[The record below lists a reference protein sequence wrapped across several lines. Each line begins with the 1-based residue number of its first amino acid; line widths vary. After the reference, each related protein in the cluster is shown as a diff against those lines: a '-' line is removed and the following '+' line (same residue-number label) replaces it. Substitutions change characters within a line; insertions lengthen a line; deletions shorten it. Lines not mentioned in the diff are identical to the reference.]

1 MKLAG
6 KTALV
11 TGGGTGIGQD
21 AALAFAKAGAKVAVT
36 GRRPEPLEETA
47 ALIRADGGTVITCP
61 GDITVRSDLE
71 SIYEKL
77 DSEWGQLDILLNNA
91 GSAMF
96 KPFMQTTMDD
106 FDYIYRIDLRSVFET
121 TQVMVPL
128 LNKNSGSS
136 IINISSILGVM
147 GNRDAAAYCAM
158 KGGVVNLTRALA
170 HALGPDI
177 RVNCICPSHI
187 VTPMMQEEMDRLE
200 EKGKMHKLTGMFPM
214 QRVGYPD
221 DMTGAIMF
229 FASDDSKWI
238 TGDILMVDGGLSCYV

>member
-36 GRRPEPLEETA
+36 GRRPGPLEETA
-47 ALIRADGGTVITCP
+47 ALVRADGGTVITCP

-71 SIYEKL
+71 SIYQRL
-77 DSEWGQLDILLNNA
+77 DSEWGRLDILLNNA

-136 IINISSILGVM
+136 VINISSILGVM
-147 GNRDAAAYCAM
+147 GNRDATAYCAM
-158 KGGVVNLTRALA
+158 KAGVVNLTRALA

-187 VTPMMQEEMDRLE
+187 VTPMMQDEMDRLE

-238 TGDILMVDGGLSCYV
+238 TGDILMIDGGLSCYV